1 MVSGLTITADNIL
14 TGYTLDLNGKK
25 IRKDGWDLYEYDFSN
40 SSGSS
45 GNTVFGVDFIVT
57 GTKGIEW
64 QNDLTFNLEKNSNES
79 YANFFENFNPFDP
92 FNNKKDYYYYGTIN
106 YPNFEIINEKLPI
119 YSGLTNGTVLRSKK
133 LSVCENMLLR
143 FENFKSVEFVPTV
156 VAFNNSTPKIS
167 ESCWEDG
174 AFTYKVP
181 YGVNY
186 VVIQCKN
193 NMKYASISSEMPEVL
208 LVGAYK
214 NPDSLRTKVLTTN
227 KKYEIGTIVSGMTS
241 DIIYQKNYVIECSVN
256 LVRATVK
263 HNGGSIT
270 LVKNTKNK
278 TGLVTY
284 DKKDQ
289 SYLPNAAGTVES
301 VSYTILSNKI
311 KRLERLVANKM
322 YYENLLNTP
331 SKVSFFE
338 NDAKYVTEKLL
349 GKLLSGETLNLEYEI
364 TWDSVKNKPTWLI
377 DTIPNAEYFGAVPL
391 TRKINGYQLDKDIEL
406 TIGEGGNETISD
418 LLKVDDNLFQV
429 LDCDNFFIKDK
440 LIFNSNAITEEIDKI
455 EADSGNSNYFEWDMP
470 VSALSF
476 NGGFYTVSSLSSLD
490 SIIVNNRLY
499 FAKDQKVSNS
509 GITTYID
516 YKDGDLSLF
525 GLSGK
530 SFTINVDT
538 IENGKLYFDSGKTA
552 YFQWDKNKKSL
563 FYSGT
568 IYANEVVSVNIPSSA
583 FTDNKLLYNNA
594 RINGSA
600 ITSSTTISIVNSALT
615 SYSANTITSG
625 TISGNLNVQ
634 GNITSTGEITAY
646 SDARL
651 KKVIDTLTFRGRL
664 NPIIF
669 NWQSGDTETHVGFIA
684 QDVENIY
691 PELVHTDKNGLLS
704 LNYGAITAVLASQ
717 INEIEDNV
725 VKMSEKIKS
734 LENKIMNGI

>member
-25 IRKDGWDLYEYDFSN
+25 IRKDGWDLYEYNFSN
-40 SSGSS
+40 SSGSL
-45 GNTVFGVDFIVT
+45 GNTVFGVDFIVK

-64 QNDLTFNLEKNSNES
+64 QNDITFSLKKNSTKS
-79 YANFFENFNPFDP
+79 YANFFVNFNSSDP
-92 FNNKKDYYYYGTIN
+92 FNNIKDYYYYGTIS
-106 YPNFEIINEKLPI
+106 YPNFEIIRENYPI
-119 YSGLTNGTVLRSKK
+119 YSGLTSGTVLRSKK
-133 LSVCENMLLR
+133 LRVCENMLLK

-156 VAFNNSTPKIS
+156 VAFNNDTPIIS

-193 NMKYASISSEMPEVL
+193 NMKYAAISSEMPEVL

-214 NPDSLRTKVLTTN
+214 NSDSLRAKVLTTN
-227 KKYEIGTIVSGMTS
+227 KKYEIGSIVSGMTT

-278 TGLVTY
+278 AGLVTY

-311 KRLERLVANKM
+311 KRLEHLV
-322 YYENLLNTP
+322 
-331 SKVSFFE
+331 S
-338 NDAKYVTEKLL
+338 
-349 GKLLSGETLNLEYEI
+349 
-364 TWDSVKNKPTWLI
+364 NKPTWLI
-377 DTIPNAEYFGAVPL
+377 DTIPNTEHFGSVPL
-391 TRKINGYQLDKDIEL
+391 TRSINGYKLDKDIEL
-406 TIGEGGNETISD
+406 TIGEGSNETISD
-418 LLKVDDNLFQV
+418 LLKVDDNLLQV
-429 LDCDNFFIKDK
+429 LDCNNFFIKDK
-440 LIFNSNAITEEIDKI
+440 LIFNSNTITEESGKI
-455 EADSGNSNYFEWDMP
+455 EVDSGNSNYFEWDIS

-499 FAKDQKVSNS
+499 FAKDQKVPNS
-509 GITTYID
+509 GITTYIEC
-516 YKDGDLSLF
+516 KDGDLSLF

-552 YFQWDKNKKSL
+552 YFQWDKDKKSL

-568 IYANEVVSVNIPSSA
+568 LYANEVVSVNIPSSA

-634 GNITSTGEITAY
+634 GNITATGEITAY

-664 NPIIF
+664 SPIIF

-734 LENKIMNGI
+734 LENKIM